1 MNNDTRKLVIIGS
14 GPASLTAAIYAA
26 RAHLD
31 PLVIEGSNPG
41 GQLMGTSA
49 IENWPGT
56 MHIMGPQLMMNI
68 KEHAQHFGTEFVS
81 ETVTNIDTSAR
92 PFTITTDKNR
102 VLKSHSII
110 IATGATAKRLHIPG
124 EDTYWGKGVS
134 TCAICD
140 GLFFKNKK
148 VVVVGGGDTAME
160 NASFM
165 TKFTDDITVIHI
177 LDKLTASATMQKRI
191 LDNPNIKIIYNS
203 TVTAIDGNGNVVTSI
218 TIANQKT
225 KEKSKL
231 EVDGLFIAIGY
242 APNTN
247 IFKNKID
254 TNAWG
259 YIDLKKETHTSV
271 EGIFAAGD
279 VADSRYRQ
287 AITAAGSGCMAALDA
302 EHWLRSQNI

>member
-1 MNNDTRKLVIIGS
+1 MSTEIRKTVIIGS

-26 RAHLD
+26 RAHLN
-31 PLVIEGSNPG
+31 PLVIEGSSPG

-49 IENWPGT
+49 IENWPGNI
-56 MHIMGPQLMMNI
+56 HIMGSQLMMNM
-68 KEHAQHFGTEFVS
+68 KEHAQHFGTEFLS
-81 ETVTNIDTSAR
+81 ESVTSIDTSAR

-102 VLKSHSII
+102 SIKSHSII

-148 VVVVGGGDTAME
+148 VVIVGGGDTAME

-165 TKFTDDITVIHI
+165 TKFTDDITIIHI
-177 LDKLTASATMQKRI
+177 LDKLTASAIMQQRV

-203 TVTAIDGNGNVVTSI
+203 TVTTIDGNENVVTNI

-225 KEKSKL
+225 EEKSKL

-242 APNTN
+242 TPNTG
-247 IFKNKID
+247 IFKNKIAMD
-254 TNAWG
+254 TWG
-259 YIDLKKETHTSV
+259 YIELKKQTQTSV

-279 VADSRYRQ
+279 VADFRYRQ
-287 AITAAGSGCMAALDA
+287 AITAAGSGCMAAIDV
-302 EHWLRSQNI
+302 ENWLRSQNI

>member
-1 MNNDTRKLVIIGS
+1 MNNDIKKLIIIGS

-68 KEHAQHFGTEFVS
+68 KEHAQHFGTEFLS
-81 ETVTNIDTSAR
+81 ETVTNIDTSVR

-148 VVVVGGGDTAME
+148 VVIVGGGDTAME

-165 TKFTDDITVIHI
+165 TKFTDDITIIHI
-177 LDKLTASATMQKRI
+177 LDKLTASATMQKRV

-203 TVTAIDGNGNVVTSI
+203 TVTAIDGNGNVVTNI

-231 EVDGLFIAIGY
+231 EVDGVFIAIGY

-254 TNAWG
+254 TNVWG
-259 YIDLKKETHTSV
+259 YIDLKKETQTSV

-279 VADSRYRQ
+279 VADFRYRQ

>member
-1 MNNDTRKLVIIGS
+1 MSTEIRKTVIIGS

-26 RAHLD
+26 RAHLN

-49 IENWPGT
+49 IENWPGNI
-56 MHIMGPQLMMNI
+56 HIMGSQLMMNM
-68 KEHAQHFGTEFVS
+68 KEHAQHFGTEFLS
-81 ETVTNIDTSAR
+81 ESVTSIDTSAH
-92 PFTITTDKNR
+92 PFTITTDKNKSI
-102 VLKSHSII
+102 KSHSII

-124 EDTYWGKGVS
+124 EDTYWAKGVS

-140 GLFFKNKK
+140 GIFFKNKK
-148 VVVVGGGDTAME
+148 VVIVGGGDTAME

-165 TKFTDDITVIHI
+165 TKFTDDITIIHI
-177 LDKLTASATMQKRI
+177 LDKLTASAIMQQRV

-203 TVTAIDGNGNVVTSI
+203 TVTTIEGDGNVVTNI

-242 APNTN
+242 TPNTG
-247 IFKNKID
+247 IFKNKISTD
-254 TNAWG
+254 TWG
-259 YIDLKKETHTSV
+259 YIELKKQTQTSV

-279 VADSRYRQ
+279 VADFRYRQ
-287 AITAAGSGCMAALDA
+287 AITAAGSGCMAAIDV
-302 EHWLRSQNI
+302 ENWLRSQHV

>member
-1 MNNDTRKLVIIGS
+1 MSTEIRKTVIIGS

-26 RAHLD
+26 RAHLN
-31 PLVIEGSNPG
+31 PLVIEGSSPG

-49 IENWPGT
+49 IENWPGNI
-56 MHIMGPQLMMNI
+56 HIMGSQLMMNM
-68 KEHAQHFGTEFVS
+68 KEHAQHFGTEFLS
-81 ETVTNIDTSAR
+81 ESVTSIDTSAR

-102 VLKSHSII
+102 SIKSHSII

-148 VVVVGGGDTAME
+148 VVIVGGGDTAME

-165 TKFTDDITVIHI
+165 TKFTDDITIIHI
-177 LDKLTASATMQKRI
+177 LDKLTASAIMQQRV

-203 TVTAIDGNGNVVTSI
+203 TVTTIDGNGNIVTNI

-225 KEKSKL
+225 EEKSKL

-242 APNTN
+242 TPNTG
-247 IFKNKID
+247 IFKNKIATD
-254 TNAWG
+254 TWG
-259 YIDLKKETHTSV
+259 YIELKKQTQTSV

-279 VADSRYRQ
+279 VADFRYRQ
-287 AITAAGSGCMAALDA
+287 AITAAGSGCMAALDL
-302 EHWLRSQNI
+302 ENWLRSQHI